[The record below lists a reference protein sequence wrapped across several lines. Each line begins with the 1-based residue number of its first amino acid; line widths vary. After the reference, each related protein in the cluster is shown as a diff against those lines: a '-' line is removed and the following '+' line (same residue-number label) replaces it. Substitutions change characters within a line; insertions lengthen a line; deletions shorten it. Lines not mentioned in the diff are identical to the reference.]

1 MHPSVTPLAA
11 VLRLNTGLFL
21 NCVEGLD
28 DTMARRRVAER
39 TNSIAFLAAHL
50 VETRH
55 YTAGVLDAPL
65 PSPLPPAVA
74 RARSLDEA
82 GPLPVL
88 TDLVAAWEVVSA
100 HLAVRVERLD
110 TPFLARPAGAF
121 PGSDGTALGAL
132 AFLAQ
137 HESYHIGQMAL
148 LRRQL
153 GLPAMSYELRPRE
166 PGRQGA

>member
-21 NCVEGLD
+21 NCIERLD
-28 DTMARRRVAER
+28 DTTARHRVTER

-55 YTAGVLDAPL
+55 YTAGVLAAPL
-65 PSPLPPAVA
+65 SSPLPHTVA
-74 RARSLDEA
+74 RARSLDES
-82 GPLPVL
+82 GPLPEL
-88 TDLVAAWEVVSA
+88 TELVAAWEAVSA

-110 TPFLARPAGAF
+110 TPFLARPAGAY
-121 PGSDGTALGAL
+121 PGSDGTVLGAF

-153 GLPAMSYELRPRE
+153 GLPAMSYDLGPRE
-166 PGRQGA
+166 PGRRGA